1 MNLSG
6 VDCVAPGNAGHH
18 RERSMNCVLSTNR
31 ICHML
36 RQMTTS
42 ATVSSTPALTL
53 SQHSR
58 RAADQAISY
67 LMQQGVENP
76 DCISL
81 AAGLVDEKTLPVQ
94 LTKAAADRV
103 LGNSDSGRTALQY
116 GTTPGPEHLRRTF
129 RGWLADLEARNDG
142 LSDLPLD
149 QIVLTTGSQQLL
161 LLITQSLFN
170 PGDLCLVAA
179 PTYFVFLGVLEA
191 AGARAIP
198 VKSDKDGMCPVDLER
213 QLKAIEERGELDRV
227 KLVYTV
233 SYYDNPS
240 GVSIS
245 EDRRPRLLD
254 LVKSWSRNH
263 RILLL
268 EDAAYRELHYD
279 GPKYPSIWSYD
290 TDREFVILA
299 STFSKSFSPG
309 VRVGMGVL
317 PRDLVKP
324 VCDLKGNE
332 DFGSAHLNQNLVADV
347 ISSGDYRRHVD
358 SVQSGYR
365 IKRDAMVAAAREF
378 FSDIPDVSWIE
389 PDGGMYVWMTLP
401 SSVETGFSS
410 PLFRHAAQK
419 EKVMYVPGELCYPS
433 DWSNRPRSQMRLSF
447 GVQQA
452 DGVREGM
459 LRLSRAVRHVLR

>member
-1 MNLSG
+1 
-6 VDCVAPGNAGHH
+6 
-18 RERSMNCVLSTNR
+18 
-31 ICHML
+31 ML
-36 RQMTTS
+36 RETS
-42 ATVSSTPALTL
+42 NSAPVSSVPALHF

-94 LTKAAADRV
+94 LTKAAVDRV
-103 LGNSDSGRTALQY
+103 LRDPESGRTALQY

-129 RGWLADLEARNDG
+129 RSWLAELEGHSNG
-142 LSDLPLD
+142 LNNLPLD

-161 LLITQSLFN
+161 LLITQALFN

-191 AGARAIP
+191 AGAKAIP
-198 VKSDKDGMCPVDLER
+198 VKSDENGMCPVDLER
-213 QLKAIEERGELDRV
+213 QLKAIESRGELDRV

-254 LVKSWSRNH
+254 LVKTWSRNH

-279 GPKYPSIWSYD
+279 GPKYPSIWSFD

-317 PRDLVKP
+317 PKELVKP

-332 DFGSAHLNQNLVADV
+332 DFGSAHLNQNVVAEV
-347 ISSGDYRRHVD
+347 IRSGDYRRHVD
-358 SVQSGYR
+358 SVQTGYR
-365 IKRDAMVAAAREF
+365 VKRDAMVTAARDF
-378 FSDIPDVSWIE
+378 FSDIPGVTWVE
-389 PDGGMYVWMTLP
+389 PNGGMYVWMTLP
-401 SSVETGFSS
+401 AGVETGFNS
-410 PLFRHAAQK
+410 PLFRYAAQK

-433 DWSNRPRSQMRLSF
+433 DWHDRPRSQMRLSF

-459 LRLSRAVRHVLR
+459 LRLSRAVRHILG